1 MALIYA
7 AALGRREQ
15 ALQAD
20 PGFRRGVHREQYE
33 CTNRR
38 CISATEDVDRLFR
51 RQSDGTCR
59 CAYCEAKARQE

>member
-1 MALIYA
+1 MGSEMCIRDRNKPFERTPVFGEEYIVN
-7 AALGRREQ
+7 E
-15 ALQAD
+15 
-20 PGFRRGVHREQYE
+20 YE